1 MTQLEILD
9 KLENKKAIFI
19 TLLFVLIDVSPILAK
34 MLLKRS
40 LYDIALEKEEETQLN
55 IYLRS
60 LSVSENY
67 SLQQL
72 QITEEV
78 QQGAI
83 TNAIDSDDFKKLIN
97 QLSQVYTNKLSR
109 EISQLGK
116 EFNPSNY
123 KHQIK
128 QEMDKQAEDK
138 TIPTM
143 VEEELRHRRTV
154 KKGEKAH
161 QDILK
166 TMEDHLTNYTTN
178 GRPNPPI
185 NNNDTWQ

>member
-1 MTQLEILD
+1 
-9 KLENKKAIFI
+9 
-19 TLLFVLIDVSPILAK
+19 
-34 MLLKRS
+34 
-40 LYDIALEKEEETQLN
+40 
-55 IYLRS
+55 
-60 LSVSENY
+60 
-67 SLQQL
+67 
-72 QITEEV
+72 
-78 QQGAI
+78 
-83 TNAIDSDDFKKLIN
+83 
-97 QLSQVYTNKLSR
+97 
-109 EISQLGK
+109 
-116 EFNPSNY
+116 
-123 KHQIK
+123 
-128 QEMDKQAEDK
+128 MDKQAEDK